1 MKKVLLGLSIL
12 LSASSSWAINFQHY
26 QFNDSYRYSI
36 LDDSLFESF
45 KSDFVF
51 STSLARV
58 KDPVYVTDTDVTR
71 LYGSFIEY
79 NNVVTLSGSYFVSKD
94 LSLGAQ
100 LNYVENKVLGVKR
113 NDLADSSLKMKY
125 NLYRD
130 KEYSLSLNP
139 SLLLPTGNKAMY
151 STTESLGGELL
162 VVGETRFYGIN
173 LLASLGYRH
182 ADKNRFGIID
192 YRYQLLTGFGASYD
206 ILPELNLNFE
216 MNRDFTMINDYRQD
230 MGGYFLT
237 MKYKAHDRFS
247 IYAGGGLAGV
257 NEIDRETQTYFIGLK
272 IY

>member
-1 MKKVLLGLSIL
+1 MKKVLVSLVAFL
-12 LSASSSWAINFQHY
+12 AVNSSWAINFQHY
-26 QFNDSYRYSI
+26 QFNDSYRYSV

-51 STSLARV
+51 SASLARV
-58 KDPVYVTDTDVTR
+58 KNPVYISDADVTR
-71 LYGSFIEY
+71 LYGAFIEY
-79 NNVVTLSGSYFVSKD
+79 NNVLTLSGSYFVSKD

-100 LNYVENKVLGVKR
+100 INYLDNKVLGVKR

-139 SLLLPTGNKAMY
+139 SLLLPTGKKKMY
-151 STTESLGGELL
+151 STSESLGGELL
-162 VVGETRFYGIN
+162 VVGETKLYGIN

-192 YRYQLLTGFGASYD
+192 YRDQLLTGFGVSYD
-206 ILPELNLNFE
+206 IFPDLNLNFE

-237 MKYKAHDRFS
+237 MKYKAHDSFS

-272 IY
+272 VY